1 MSTPRGP
8 RWRVMAAV
16 STVLLALVATT
27 ARDVV
32 PPTGVVAVALAAGIL
47 AALIAGTRPTPGRI
61 VAAISVMV
69 LVGPWRKTPST
80 ASGIGGTR
88 PPCSRPRR
96 SSSPLTSAPWR
107 RCTLSGGGAARDREA
122 GPDEGTSPHGVR
134 VGDRDKAL
142 PRWTITREG

>member
-16 STVLLALVATT
+16 STVLLALVAAT

-61 VAAISVMV
+61 VAAISVLV
-69 LVGPWRKTPST
+69 LVGPLAQNYFYGFGQWRNWAVPVQAPAIIFLCYFGALAALHAVRGRSRSGP
-80 ASGIGGTR
+80 ASR
-88 PPCSRPRR
+88 
-96 SSSPLTSAPWR
+96 
-107 RCTLSGGGAARDREA
+107 A
-122 GPDEGTSPHGVR
+122 G
-134 VGDRDKAL
+134 
-142 PRWTITREG
+142 